1 MKGWQKL
8 EKRYKFTLFNNNVYK
23 EIELPPDLQRVR
35 IGTEVGCDIR
45 LHRYFDDFEMVL
57 EQQNG
62 NWSITASDG
71 IYFSFNKNKKV
82 SLDLTHGNV
91 FFVKYEQ
98 YAVDLFVCRFLLD
111 FDYEQKDY
119 KLAINISKS
128 NRVVISSNPKS
139 NIVINSPY
147 ILNDTVT
154 LQKNGDRFVIT
165 SEQSQYGVLHNGKP
179 LVGET
184 TLCDYDFLSIADFSF
199 YFKNGIL
206 FTTNSGNI
214 KINGL
219 SSTTLADDSLTLNY
233 PLFNRSSRLK
243 IKLNEEEIKLLSPN
257 DKPKKPK
264 SNMMLKLLPTLSMIA
279 LTIAIRG
286 FMNGSNMSFML
297 YSVCS
302 MGVGAAV
309 SVFTIKNEKKE
320 YAEEIEKREQDY
332 TAYIEQKRVEIGEA
346 RKDEETTLNQIYYPY
361 SVTSSFVRNFS
372 GNLYDRSPEDDD
384 YLDVRI
390 GTGSIK
396 AIRKIDYKLQET
408 YESADDDLVDLP
420 VQLSEEFQDVNSA
433 PIIVHLK
440 EANVV
445 GIVGEKQFQYEMLKI
460 ILFDVCVRQYF
471 HDTNVFLF
479 VKNDEIEKYEWTKW
493 IRHLRNDET
502 GLRNIICDDESKTYI
517 FEYLYAE
524 FNKREN
530 SKEKTHS
537 PHIVILVTHDY
548 GIQQHPLSK
557 YIKNASE
564 LGGTFIF
571 FENSKEYIPVGCS
584 QLLMLENGTTGHLV
598 QTSDRS
604 EITKFQYSSIPDAEI
619 KELVQKMAPV
629 YCEEI
634 SLEGALTKNIT
645 LYQLLGIISVEDIDL
660 RTRWLSSDVTKS
672 MAAPIG
678 VRSGNEIVYLN
689 IHDDEK
695 AHGPHGLVAGT
706 TGSGKSEVLMTYIL
720 SMATLYSPYEV
731 AFLIIDFKGGG
742 MGNQFKTLPHTL
754 GVITDIDGKEI
765 NRSLISIKAEI
776 ERRKKLFAEADVDH
790 INKYIKAWK
799 AKKVKMPLP
808 HLIIIVDEFAEL
820 KAQYGEFM
828 SELNS
833 AARVGRSLGVHLIL
847 ATQKPQGQV
856 DPQIDSNSKFRLCLK
871 VQTPEDSRE
880 VIKTP
885 LAAEIREAGRAYL
898 MVGNNEVFELFQSA
912 YSGASSKV
920 DVGSNQKEF
929 VISSVDFA
937 GRRTP
942 VFERKAQKTTDNEET
957 LSQKDAITKWITDFF
972 KANNLHKLADI
983 CQPPLPKLLEYERH
997 KRQDDVGVYADLGI
1011 FDDPAQQRQESY
1023 TVNVAIQHMLII
1035 GALQT
1040 GKTNVLQLIIRNLSE
1055 KYSPDEVNFYIIDYS
1070 SMILTNFQNL
1080 AHVGG
1085 VVLPNEDEK
1094 LNNLFKLLTTE
1105 ITTRKQKL
1113 KGIGVSSYTAYKES
1127 GRNDMPLILLLI
1139 DNFTSLK
1146 ELNLNDSPILLSILR
1161 EGLSVGISVIV
1172 ANGSVKGMEHK
1183 YLSSFACR
1191 IGLHH
1196 NNSDEY
1202 GTLFS
1207 VYKASVD
1214 AIPGR
1219 CLVSIDRKN
1228 LECQIYQGFSG
1239 EKEIEKVEMMK
1250 DFIQKINSCYPGYKA
1265 TTIPIIPESLFENDV
1280 NMEFKSYYVPYKIIL
1295 GFDYDTL
1302 QPMQINLCGLNV
1314 IMSGIPKSG
1323 KTNFVKYLISCIQK
1337 QIYVAPTRV
1346 AIFDKATIKSLEN
1359 TAKLYS
1365 CVESYNLSPLNMG
1378 TLCKEWKAELEAR
1391 KQLVLNN
1398 NGDLSVLDD
1407 KPLLL
1412 MICEDSSKEMLSGF
1426 DEKLFEYLDYKFAW
1440 IASNAE
1446 NDEISATKNIKLY
1459 RAKASGAA
1467 CMLFGS
1473 YAASKMFDGFINIG
1487 LDERRERLGVETSA
1501 GDVFYVT
1508 SDNRTVVYRLK
1519 TIIHQNQNN
1528 LQGGD

>member
-1 MKGWQKL
+1 MKGGQKL
-8 EKRYKFTLFNNNVYK
+8 EKRYKFTLFNNNIYK

-35 IGTEVGCDIR
+35 IGTEVGCDVR

-57 EQQNG
+57 EQQDG

-82 SLDLTHGNV
+82 SLNLTHGNV

-119 KLAINISKS
+119 KLAVNISKS
-128 NRVVISSNPKS
+128 NHVVISANPKS
-139 NIVINSPY
+139 NIVISSPY

-154 LQKNGDRFVIT
+154 LKRNDGKFIIT

-179 LVGET
+179 LVGEAI
-184 TLCDYDFLSIADFSF
+184 LCDYDFLSIADFSF

-206 FTTNSGNI
+206 FTTSLGNV

-219 SSTTLADDSLTLNY
+219 ESTTLANDSLTLNY

-257 DKPKKPK
+257 DKPQKPK
-264 SNMMLKLLPTLSMIA
+264 SNMLLKLLPTLSMIA

-320 YAEEIEKREQDY
+320 YADEIEKREQDY
-332 TAYIEQKRVEIGEA
+332 TAYIKQKRVEIGEA
-346 RKDEETTLNQIYYPY
+346 RKDEEATLNQIYYPY
-361 SVTSSFVRNFS
+361 SVTSSFVKNFS

-384 YLDVRI
+384 YLDVRV

-420 VQLSEEFQDVNSA
+420 LQLSEEFQDVNSA
-433 PIIVHLK
+433 PIVVHLK

-445 GIVGEKQFQYEMLKI
+445 GIVGEKEFQYEMLKI
-460 ILFDVCVRQYF
+460 ILFDICIRQYF

-524 FNKREN
+524 FNRREN

-537 PHIVILVTHDY
+537 PHIVILVTYDY

-571 FENSKEYIPVGCS
+571 FEDNKEYIPIGCS

-604 EITKFQYSSIPDAEI
+604 EITKFEYSSIPDAEI

-820 KAQYGEFM
+820 KAQYGDFM

-937 GRRTP
+937 GRKTP
-942 VFERKAQKTTDNEET
+942 VFERKTQKAKDNEET

-972 KANNLHKLADI
+972 NANNLHKLADI
-983 CQPPLPKLLEYERH
+983 CQPPLPKLLEYKKH
-997 KRQDDVGVYADLGI
+997 KRQDDVGIYVDLGI

-1023 TVNVAIQHMLII
+1023 TVNIAIQHMLII

-1055 KYSPDEVNFYIIDYS
+1055 NYSPDEVNFYIIDYS
-1070 SMILTNFQNL
+1070 SMIMTNFNNL
-1080 AHVGG
+1080 VHVGG
-1085 VVLPNEDEK
+1085 VVVPNEDEK
-1094 LNNLFKLLTTE
+1094 INNLFKFIVDE
-1105 ITTRKQKL
+1105 IKTRKQKL
-1113 KGIGVSSYTAYKES
+1113 KSAGVSSFTSYRETGKK
-1127 GRNDMPLILLLI
+1127 DIPLIILLI
-1139 DNFTSLK
+1139 DNLSSLK
-1146 ELNLNDSPILLSILR
+1146 ELYLNDNPILLSILR
-1161 EGLSVGISVIV
+1161 DGLSVGVSVVV
-1172 ANGSVKGMEHK
+1172 ANSSSKGLEYK
-1183 YLSSFACR
+1183 YLSLFSCR

-1202 GTLFS
+1202 GNLFGGYKLS
-1207 VYKASVD
+1207 VTP
-1214 AIPGR
+1214 IPGR
-1219 CLVSIDRKN
+1219 CLVQVDRKT
-1228 LECQIYQGFSG
+1228 LDCQLYQGFEG
-1239 EKEIEKVEMMK
+1239 EKEYQRIQCIEKYISRVNA
-1250 DFIQKINSCYPGYKA
+1250 FHPQKKA
-1265 TTIPIIPESLFENDV
+1265 TLIPEIPEFLMENELRKQYIS
-1280 NMEFKSYYVPYKIIL
+1280 MYTPYNLIL

-1302 QPMQINLCGLNV
+1302 LPRGLNL
-1314 IMSGIPKSG
+1314 IGLNLMISGTPKSG
-1323 KTNFVKYLISCIQK
+1323 KGNFVKYLISCMASNSKQFPIQ
-1337 QIYVAPTRV
+1337 IC
-1346 AIFDKATIKSLEN
+1346 IFDKAT
-1359 TAKLYS
+1359 AKKFET
-1365 CVESYNLSPLNMG
+1365 ESREYNSIIRYEISASNMSQ
-1378 TLCKEWKAELEAR
+1378 LCKEWKAELETR
-1391 KQLVLNN
+1391 KQLVLTNK
-1398 NGDLSVLDD
+1398 GDTSVLDD

-1426 DEKLFEYLDYKFAW
+1426 DETLFEYSAYKFAW
-1440 IASNAE
+1440 IASNVDNE
-1446 NDEISATKNIKLY
+1446 DISPMKSQKLY
-1459 RAKASGAA
+1459 KIKNSGANFL
-1467 CMLFGS
+1467 LFGS
-1473 YAASKMFDGFINIG
+1473 FSASNVVDGFVKIPIT
-1487 LDERRERLGVETSA
+1487 EKRERLAVDVTE
-1501 GDVFYVT
+1501 GDAFYVESNDMT
-1508 SDNRTVVYRLK
+1508 KVYRIK
-1519 TIIHQNQNN
+1519 TPQHN
-1528 LQGGD
+1528 